1 MRDSKLIQRA
11 LSVIPSAGQTDT
23 KTPEERILGV
33 QPDFFIEGKGAYVK
47 DSDDI
52 WWLDCQMGLAAYIL
66 GYNDARVNHYVIEQ
80 VNKGSIFSLSSTLE
94 MEVAEALIEIF
105 PEFDKVRFAKNGS
118 DVTSAAIRIAR
129 SYTGRDHI
137 IGCGYHGFQDWSM
150 SLVAGI
156 SGIPQCVRD
165 LTKGQ
170 EEVDL
175 MKVLR
180 ALDIFPE
187 QFAAVIVDTGGSGIP
202 DLELL
207 RRVRERCCATGTV
220 FIMDEIVS
228 GFRVGLRGV
237 LGKSGIVPDLMCLGK
252 AVANGFPLSILM
264 GPKNL
269 LELATTTGMSATF
282 SGDCIALAASKATL
296 EQLKDGLVHTAIE
309 SRGVKLIQTLQRL
322 LDATEVRDQFD
333 LKGYPALVT
342 LAPRDNAPLAHAAKR
357 CLMSTLASDRI
368 FWQGSFVLCRDF
380 GDQELLRVT
389 KALEIAFTELK
400 ALISQDRLGEFDAAL
415 NQNEAVYLGHDLARA
430 VR

>member
-23 KTPEERILGV
+23 KTPGERVLGA
-33 QPDFFIEGKGAYVK
+33 QPDFFIEGKGAYAR
-47 DSDDI
+47 DSDGI

-66 GYNDARVNHYVIEQ
+66 GYNDARVNHYVIDQ

-94 MEVAEALIEIF
+94 MEVAEVLIELF
-105 PEFDKVRFAKNGS
+105 PEFDRVRFAKNGS

-156 SGIPQCVRD
+156 SGIPRCVRD
-165 LTKGQ
+165 LTEGQ

-175 MKVLR
+175 AKVLR
-180 ALDIFPE
+180 ALDTFPE
-187 QFAAVIVDTGGSGIP
+187 RFAAVIVDTGGSGIP
-202 DLELL
+202 DPELL
-207 RRVRERCCATGTV
+207 RRVRERCRATGTV

-237 LGKSGIVPDLMCLGK
+237 LGKTGIVPDLMCLGK
-252 AVANGFPLSILM
+252 AVANGFPLSVLM
-264 GPKNL
+264 GPKDL
-269 LELATTTGMSATF
+269 LELAPTTGMSATF
-282 SGDCIALAASKATL
+282 AGDCIALAASKATL
-296 EQLKDGLVHTAIE
+296 EQLKDGLIHAAIE
-309 SRGVKLIQTLQRL
+309 LRGAKLIQTLRQL

-333 LKGYPALVT
+333 IMGYPALVT
-342 LAPRDNAPLAHAAKR
+342 LTPRNKAPQASAAKR
-357 CLMSTLASDRI
+357 FLMSALANDHI

-380 GDQELLRVT
+380 GDQELIRVT
-389 KALEIAFTELK
+389 KVLGSAFDELRV
-400 ALISQDRLGEFDAAL
+400 LISQDRLGEFDAAL
-415 NQNEAVYLGHDLARA
+415 TQNEAVYLGHDSARA
-430 VR
+430 VI